1 MKTYA
6 VFTHFVEGA
15 ADKRAP
21 HREAHLAHLR
31 ELHEKGV
38 LILGGALQN
47 PVPNDGAAGRAS
59 APYAPNPLDRGL
71 LVIRAE
77 SPEAIEELL
86 AEDSY
91 AKNGIWTRIE
101 IREWTVVV
109 GDVGAAS

>member
-31 ELHEKGV
+31 EMHDKGI

-47 PVPNDGAAGRAS
+47 PM
-59 APYAPNPLDRGL
+59 DRGL

-77 SPEAIEELL
+77 SPEAIEQLL

-91 AKNGIWTRIE
+91 ARNGIWTRIE